1 MFGWMPLSKMIELL
15 LSPKRMDRV
24 KVKMSDPD
32 PSWLDLVGEC
42 YRKGISLT
50 ASHM

>member
-1 MFGWMPLSKMIELL
+1 MLELL
-15 LSPKRMDRV
+15 LSQKRMDRV
-24 KVKMSDPD
+24 KAKMSDPD

-42 YRKGISLT
+42 YRRGTSLT